1 MSGHAAAFLQACR
14 NVIGD
19 PPRRFSL
26 RDRRDYLSL
35 PPPKWVTPTE
45 PFSRYF
51 EDYKRVLRE
60 GRLVWGAVVQANDHL
75 FAPGSHDHPAE
86 IIYAPDPG
94 HGNYLATLAQLAH
107 RIFALKGTTPNDEGL
122 ARLAYH
128 LTDEMQRVFGLPVPM
143 ALGNGVGHELSS
155 VVFHRKHLPS
165 GYLKRSILP
174 VLVSPDPRL
183 VMVLPE
189 KYWPAGLLEWWEAAL
204 TGAPRP
210 TTRRT
215 AGSLRLSGVRHW
227 GKRVDI
233 VIDTAQVLVLLT
245 AKGPRKHFRATA
257 RARVIGPRYLGGRR
271 SPQS

>member
-26 RDRRDYLSL
+26 RDRRDHLSL

-75 FAPGSHDHPAE
+75 FGPGSHDHPAE

-94 HGNYLATLAQLAH
+94 HGNDLATLAQLAH

-122 ARLAYH
+122 AKA
-128 LTDEMQRVFGLPVPM
+128 GLPPDRRD
-143 ALGNGVGHELSS
+143 AKGIRAAGADGTGKWSRPRAFVGGLPQEASS
-155 VVFHRKHLPS
+155 FRVSEEIH
-165 GYLKRSILP
+165 LP

-189 KYWPAGLLEWWEAAL
+189 KHWPAGLLEWWEAAL
-204 TGAPRP
+204 TGAPRHRLVEP
-210 TTRRT
+210 LARFNCRARVSPGK
-215 AGSLRLSGVRHW
+215 AGGYRHQHGAGV
-227 GKRVDI
+227 
-233 VIDTAQVLVLLT
+233 
-245 AKGPRKHFRATA
+245 GPRRQADQGNNCRATA
-257 RARVIGPRYLGGRR
+257 RARVIGPCDLGGRR